1 MYSWLENMNRY
12 VLETRVLT
20 LGEEIHKYVM
30 EEDKEEP

>member
-1 MYSWLENMNRY
+1 MNRY
-12 VLETRVLT
+12 NVLETRVLT